1 MKEGLTLRKAIKE
14 DWGILYA
21 MLCDLENHVLNKD
34 DFQRAF
40 NINLTSEAII
50 YLIAEWE
57 GRPIGMASCHIQWLL
72 HHAGRVAEIQE
83 MYVEAGFRS
92 QGIGSNLVAG
102 LVEFAVANE
111 ALHMEVTTN
120 RIRLDTHRFYE
131 REGFVNTHFKLIR
144 KLG

>member
-1 MKEGLTLRKAIKE
+1 MKEGLTIRAATKE
-14 DWGILYA
+14 DCWILHT
-21 MLCDLENHVLNKD
+21 MLCDLEKQVLDKAA
-34 DFQRAF
+34 FQKVF
-40 NINLTSEAII
+40 YGNLASEAVE

-72 HHAGRVAEIQE
+72 HHAGQVAEIQE
-83 MYVEAGFRS
+83 MYVEPGFRS
-92 QGIGSNLVAG
+92 QGIGSDLVAG
-102 LVEFAVANE
+102 LVAFATVAG

-144 KLG
+144 KL